1 MSAVAFAMLAFSA
14 CDDSSSASS
23 DETGTS
29 SSSVET
35 SDLDESSSSVDK
47 KSSGNESTEKD
58 KSSSSVKGS
67 EPVEVS
73 SSSAKETKNSS
84 DSKSSSSVKSGESSS
99 SNKGKSSSSV
109 NSSSSNNQS
118 SSSVKSSSSSVKQSS
133 SSVASSS
140 SEYVPFD
147 HSKAFD
153 GTLWR
158 KGAYK
163 SFVDERNDREYYYVQ
178 IDGKKC
184 LKYSETNRCL
194 STKDTSI
201 SVMAENLNV
210 GEMVRGFKDQK
221 DDSKIERYCYD
232 NDTTNCDRYGG
243 LYQWAE
249 MMGFNDSCNTKS
261 CAHLIQENHQ
271 GICPNGWRLLTYD
284 DFYIIVNS
292 NGNTHGVEGVRST
305 FGFGGYNTTGFSL
318 VGAGMRITPM
328 GGGGFKEL
336 NETAYWFYPT
346 ENSYKDYATADD
358 GYMKK
363 EKKYMNKNVLYKE
376 TGASVR
382 CVLDE

>member
-1 MSAVAFAMLAFSA
+1 MYHLIILKLLMEHCGV
-14 CDDSSSASS
+14 
-23 DETGTS
+23 
-29 SSSVET
+29 
-35 SDLDESSSSVDK
+35 
-47 KSSGNESTEKD
+47 
-58 KSSSSVKGS
+58 
-67 EPVEVS
+67 
-73 SSSAKETKNSS
+73 
-84 DSKSSSSVKSGESSS
+84 
-99 SNKGKSSSSV
+99 
-109 NSSSSNNQS
+109 
-118 SSSVKSSSSSVKQSS
+118 
-133 SSVASSS
+133 
-140 SEYVPFD
+140 
-147 HSKAFD
+147 
-153 GTLWR
+153 R
-158 KGAYK
+158 GAYK
-163 SFVDERNDREYYYVQ
+163 TFVDERNNREYYYLQ

-184 LKYSETNRCL
+184 LKYSETNSCL

-358 GYMKK
+358 GYMGKD
-363 EKKYMNKNVLYKE
+363 EKYMNKNVLYKE